1 MTPDQTRELIFRGFT
16 GKLKYK
22 VVPEYDSQ
30 LVNRIAWLT
39 DRIPQQ
45 IHELCL
51 EIALAGEGTKLIDAD
66 LVDRASSNWAKT
78 SLMSNYS
85 AISDLMNA
93 RRTNIGRRN
102 QTLYAL
108 GQYDGEDFTYND
120 IESIIRREFVEDTGY
135 VTLNISQILSELSS
149 RENPLIR
156 RTPSGNAYRFTSP
169 KYRMC
174 LRTILRKAVGERVE
188 KLDFG
193 SLSDG

>member
-1 MTPDQTRELIFRGFT
+1 
-16 GKLKYK
+16 
-22 VVPEYDSQ
+22 
-30 LVNRIAWLT
+30 LVT

-51 EIALAGEGTKLIDAD
+51 EVALAREGTKVIDSSLMD
-66 LVDRASSNWAKT
+66 KASANWAKT

-85 AISDLMNA
+85 VISDLMNA
-93 RRTNIGRRN
+93 RRTSIGRRN

-108 GQYDGEDFTYND
+108 GLHDGEDFTYND
-120 IESIIRREFVEDTGY
+120 VELIIRKEFVEDTGD

-149 RENPLIR
+149 RDNPLIR

-174 LRTILRKAVGERVE
+174 LRTVLRKAAGERVE
-188 KLDFG
+188 KIDFG
-193 SLSDG
+193 SLSEG